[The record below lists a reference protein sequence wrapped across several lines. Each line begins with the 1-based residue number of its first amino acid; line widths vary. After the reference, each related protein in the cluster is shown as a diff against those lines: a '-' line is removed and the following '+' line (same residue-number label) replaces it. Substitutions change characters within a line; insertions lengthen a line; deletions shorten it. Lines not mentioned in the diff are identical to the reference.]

1 MFIKF
6 VWNITDSNTKPTYE
20 IKYSSFAL
28 EKYMYELFI
37 EFDL

>member
-6 VWNITDSNTKPTYE
+6 VWNIIDSNTKPTYE
-20 IKYSSFAL
+20 IKL